1 MWALEIHQ
9 PQETPMPRCAWL
21 LIGALTLL
29 LHQTIGL
36 PAALEAAAA
45 VTVWAVS
52 TPAVLV
58 AIAGLAAHHL
68 LNHHGPRHAPAHT

>member
-1 MWALEIHQ
+1 
-9 PQETPMPRCAWL
+9 MPRCAQL

-36 PAALEAAAA
+36 PAVLEAGAA

-52 TPAVLV
+52 TPAALIAV
-58 AIAGLAAHHL
+58 AALAAWHL
-68 LNHHGPRHAPAHT
+68 TYEHPPRTARARA

>member
-1 MWALEIHQ
+1 
-9 PQETPMPRCAWL
+9 MPRCAQL

-36 PAALEAAAA
+36 AVVLEAAAA
-45 VTVWAVS
+45 ALAWAVS

-58 AIAGLAAHHL
+58 AIAALAAWHL
-68 LNHHGPRHAPAHT
+68 AYEHPPRTARARH